1 MESLIS
7 NHLPQIKLL
16 FKKYDV
22 NEACLFG
29 SAAKNN
35 LKEYSDIDFLVNFS
49 NKTDFER
56 YGENYFNLL
65 YELQDLLNRDV
76 ELVAEETLSNPYL
89 IESINESKIQLI

>member
-7 NHLPQIKLL
+7 NHLPQIKLF

-22 NEACLFG
+22 KEAYLFG

-35 LKEYSDIDFLVNFS
+35 LKEDSDIDFLVNFS

-56 YGENYFNLL
+56 
-65 YELQDLLNRDV
+65 
-76 ELVAEETLSNPYL
+76 
-89 IESINESKIQLI
+89 